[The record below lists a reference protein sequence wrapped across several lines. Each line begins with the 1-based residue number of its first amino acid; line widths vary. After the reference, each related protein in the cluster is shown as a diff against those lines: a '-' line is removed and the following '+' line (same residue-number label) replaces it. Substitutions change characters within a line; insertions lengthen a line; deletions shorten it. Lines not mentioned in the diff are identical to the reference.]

1 MGPLTVIISALTAG
15 AAASA
20 KDVVAQVVKDGY
32 AGLKTLVV
40 RRFGQKG
47 DVEAAL
53 EGVEKKP
60 DSEARQAVL
69 KEELEKAG
77 AAQDAEV
84 VRQAQALLA
93 VLQEHGLVAGPSY
106 QATLKG
112 SGAIAQGPGAVA
124 AGAGGVAMGGGVT
137 GSTIITGDGNV
148 VGDHSRSD
156 VRISTKGEDE

>member
-1 MGPLTVIISALTAG
+1 MDPLTVIISALTAG

-20 KDVVAQVVKDGY
+20 KDVVAQAVKDGY
-32 AGLKTLVV
+32 VGLKALIV
-40 RRFGQKG
+40 RQFGQKA

-69 KEELEKAG
+69 KEELETAG

-84 VRQAQALLA
+84 IRQAQALLD
-93 VLQEHGLVAGPSY
+93 LLKQHGLVSGPSY
-106 QATLKG
+106 QATVKG
-112 SGAIAQGPGAVA
+112 SGAIAQGEGAVA
-124 AGAGGVAMGGGVT
+124 AGAGGVAVGRDVT

-156 VRISTKGEDE
+156 VRVTKEEDE

>member
-1 MGPLTVIISALTAG
+1 MDPLTVIISALTAG

-20 KDVVAQVVKDGY
+20 KDVVAQAVKDGY
-32 AGLKTLVV
+32 VGLKALIV
-40 RRFGQKG
+40 RQFGQKA

-69 KEELEKAG
+69 KEELETAG

-84 VRQAQALLA
+84 VRQAQALLE
-93 VLQEHGLVAGPSY
+93 LLKQHGLVSGPSY
-106 QATLKG
+106 QATVKG
-112 SGAIAQGPGAVA
+112 SGAIAQGEGAVA
-124 AGAGGVAMGGGVT
+124 AGAGGVAVGGNVT

-156 VRISTKGEDE
+156 VRVTKEEDE